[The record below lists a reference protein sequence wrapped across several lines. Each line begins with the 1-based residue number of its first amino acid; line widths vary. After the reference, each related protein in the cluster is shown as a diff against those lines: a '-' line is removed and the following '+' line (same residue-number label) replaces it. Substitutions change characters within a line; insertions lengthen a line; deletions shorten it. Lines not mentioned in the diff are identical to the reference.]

1 MRKQKTAFTSM
12 LKVGS
17 VPAAGWVADNKI
29 LLKIL
34 NPYNSVGTAQHPI
47 QFVYLP
53 VDQTI
58 KAAVLPINGKD
69 KFNFNDTF
77 TDHSIKTFV
86 FDTQKSHNYNR

>member
-1 MRKQKTAFTSM
+1 
-12 LKVGS
+12 
-17 VPAAGWVADNKI
+17 
-29 LLKIL
+29 
-34 NPYNSVGTAQHPI
+34 
-47 QFVYLP
+47 VYLP